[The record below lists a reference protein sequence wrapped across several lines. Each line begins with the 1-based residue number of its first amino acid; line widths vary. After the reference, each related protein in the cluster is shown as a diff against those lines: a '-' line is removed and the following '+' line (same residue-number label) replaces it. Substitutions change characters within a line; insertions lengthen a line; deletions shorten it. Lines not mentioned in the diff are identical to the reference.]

1 MRVSTL
7 MRSESLRL
15 VAQRIARDL
24 DTGTREMTT
33 GRRDDLGAGLGARLS
48 RPVEARIQRA
58 QLEALEQS
66 DAIVASRLEI
76 GQSALST
83 LQKGAG
89 TLRSALL
96 AAKATPDHRDA
107 LVETARGFLSTLVAT
122 LGRDAAGV
130 AVFGGR
136 ALDGAPLA
144 AWDATRAAGPSRAIR
159 DAFVAQFGFDQDD
172 PAVAT
177 IDKAA
182 MQTFLSGAFAA
193 RFAPAGWSADWSK
206 ASDATLTTTIAPGET
221 IATTMSANDGAFRD
235 LARATTMIADLGAG
249 KLAGDAFDAIVD
261 EALKA
266 LAPAMSGLTRLQT
279 GFGAAQERLTEAR
292 ESMRTLRASLE
303 EAIGADESVDA
314 YAAAARVNDLR
325 TRLETTY
332 ALTARLRDLTLL
344 RYL

>member
-7 MRSESLRL
+7 VRSESLRL
-15 VAQRIARDL
+15 IAQRIARDL
-24 DTGTREMTT
+24 DSSAREMTT
-33 GRRDDLGAGLGARLS
+33 GRRDDLGASLGARLT
-48 RPVEARIQRA
+48 RPVEARIDKA
-58 QLEALEQS
+58 QLEALEQT
-66 DAIVASRLEI
+66 DAVVAARLEI
-76 GQSALST
+76 GQSALTT
-83 LQKGAG
+83 LQQGAG
-89 TLRSALL
+89 TLRSALI

-107 LVETARGFLSTLVAT
+107 LVETARGFLSNIVAT

-136 ALDGAPLA
+136 ALDGPPVA
-144 AWDATRAAGPSRAIR
+144 AWDETRAAGPARAIR
-159 DAFVAQFGFDQDD
+159 DAFVAEFGFDQDD

-177 IDKAA
+177 IDRAA

-193 RFAPAGWSADWSK
+193 RFAPAGWSADWST

-221 IATTMSANDGAFRD
+221 VQTTMSANDAAFRD
-235 LARATTMIADLGAG
+235 LTRAVTMIADLGAG
-249 KLAGDAFDAIVD
+249 QLAGDAFDALVD

-266 LAPAMSGLTRLQT
+266 LAPATGGLTRLQT
-279 GFGAAQERLTEAR
+279 GFGAAQQRLTDAR
-292 ESMRTLRASLE
+292 DSMRTLRASLD
-303 EAIGADESVDA
+303 EAIGADEGVDA

-332 ALTARLRDLTLL
+332 ALTARLRELTLL